1 MFTGIIEAIG
11 KVISTDR
18 EGEKI
23 HYWLNC
29 PFTDELKLGESI
41 SHDGVCLTVTN
52 IKGNEYSVT
61 AIDTT
66 LEVTNIDWQPE
77 KQVNLERAM
86 PANGRFDGHI
96 VQGHVD
102 TVGIVN
108 KIEHTEGSVH
118 ITIGFEDKFSRNII
132 DKGSITVNG
141 ISLTI
146 VEAANDSFSVAIIPH
161 TWTHTNLH
169 QLNKGNRVNLEFD
182 VIGKYVAR
190 ILSV

>member
-11 KVISTDR
+11 KVLSAER

-66 LEVTNIDWQPE
+66 LEVTNIDWQPG

-108 KIEHTEGSVH
+108 TIEHTEGSVH
-118 ITIGFEDKFSRNII
+118 ITIGFDGKFSRNII

-161 TWTHTNLH
+161 TWAHTNLH
-169 QLNKGNRVNLEFD
+169 RLEEGNRVNLEFD